1 MCLTLVYCRRF
12 SPDILGRDFD
22 HELAAAD
29 SPAHCRSKI
38 DSPTVWHL
46 RTRGE
51 CSGVVQSF
59 PVLGNAEAAAQDGEY
74 VLSSSNGAFRG
85 RGGDAGFWSWSLEE
99 ETECGGEVLGP
110 RLTPLDFILKRLGW
124 DGQEER
130 YLRDLASFEGIWVQ
144 CRLGERLEL
153 KKHTRGCC
161 WTVAEVW
168 AVKCL
173 PHKQVDQSSD
183 P

>member
-1 MCLTLVYCRRF
+1 MTMNWLLQILLHIAGLRLTLPQ
-12 SPDILGRDFD
+12 SGILEPG
-22 HELAAAD
+22 
-29 SPAHCRSKI
+29 
-38 DSPTVWHL
+38 
-46 RTRGE
+46 
-51 CSGVVQSF
+51 
-59 PVLGNAEAAAQDGEY
+59 GNALEWSSPSQCWAMQRQQLRMGNMSY
-74 VLSSSNGAFRG
+74 LHQMGLSGG
-85 RGGDAGFWSWSLEE
+85 GGGDAGFWSWSLEE